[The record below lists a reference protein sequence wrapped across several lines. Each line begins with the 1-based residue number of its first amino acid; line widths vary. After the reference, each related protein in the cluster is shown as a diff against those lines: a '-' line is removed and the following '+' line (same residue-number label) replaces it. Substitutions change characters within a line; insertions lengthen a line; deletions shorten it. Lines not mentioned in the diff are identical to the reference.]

1 MTDRA
6 ALADLAVDEARKAG
20 ATYAEA
26 RAERGGSEAFVLK
39 NGNPEI
45 SDRSVYDGISVRVL
59 ARGALGFAS
68 TNDLAPKK
76 VMEIAKRAVRLALGG
91 SKRRKSPIKFSQEK
105 AEVAAIVLKPKR
117 ALKDVPAEER
127 IAYLMNIEKSMPKEV
142 AAPARFFAMYTST
155 SEKIYRNSEG
165 SRISQSIPRAGMFA
179 FVTVMDPVKKQT
191 EQAMLQYGK
200 AAGWEYL
207 ERLGAAE
214 KIGEE
219 AKMLAKVIRE
229 GVKAPTEE
237 AVDIVVGPEISGIA
251 AHESCGHPFEADRI
265 LGREGAQAGESHIK
279 PDSLGKRI
287 GSDAVTIVDDP
298 TVEGTYGWYAY
309 DDEGVKARRRVLIEK
324 GMIAGF
330 LQNRDTGTTFKT
342 GSNAAARAN
351 SYEMEPIIRM
361 SNTFFLPGT
370 HTEEELLEGIRK
382 GVYIK
387 TFTEWNIDDRRYN
400 QRYVGREAYM
410 IENGK
415 LGAMVRRPVIE
426 MTAPAFDS
434 AVDAASKKV
443 ERNAANCGKGDPM
456 QGIPVDHGGPHLRL
470 RGVRLGSGVK

>member
-6 ALADLAVDEARKAG
+6 GLADLAVDEARKAG

-26 RAERGGSEAFVLK
+26 RAERGGSESYLLK

-68 TNDLAPKK
+68 TNDLSPKS
-76 VMEIAKRAVRLALGG
+76 VREIARRAVKLAVAG
-91 SKRRKSPIKFSQEK
+91 SKRRKNPIEFSNEK
-105 AEVAAIVLKPKR
+105 AEVANVVLKPKR
-117 ALKDVPAEER
+117 AFADVPPEER
-127 IAYLMNIEKSMPKEV
+127 IEFLMDIEKKMPKEV
-142 AAPARFFAMYTST
+142 AAPARFFAMYSG
-155 SEKIYRNSEG
+155 SSDKVYRNSEG
-165 SRISQSIPRAGMFA
+165 ARISQAIPRAGMFA
-179 FVTVMDPVKKQT
+179 FITVLDKVKKQT
-191 EQAMLQYGK
+191 EQTMLQFGK

-207 ERLGAAE
+207 EHLGAAE
-214 KIGEE
+214 KIGDE
-219 AKMLAKVIRE
+219 AKMLAKVIQE
-229 GVKAPTEE
+229 GVKCPEE
-237 AVDIVVGPEISGIA
+237 TLDIVVGPEISGIA

-309 DDEGVKARRRVLIEK
+309 DDEGVKAQRRVLIDK

-361 SNTFFLPGT
+361 SNTFFLPGS
-370 HTEEELLEGIRK
+370 HTEEELFEGIRN

-400 QRYVGREAYM
+400 QRYVGREAYL

-434 AVDAASKKV
+434 AIDAASKKV
-443 ERNAANCGKGDPM
+443 ERNAASCGKGDPM

>member
-6 ALADLAVDEARKAG
+6 GLADLAVDEARKAG

-26 RAERGGSEAFVLK
+26 RAERGGSESYLLK

-68 TNDLAPKK
+68 TNDLSPESVK
-76 VMEIAKRAVRLALGG
+76 EIARRAVRLAVAG
-91 SKRRKSPIKFSQEK
+91 SKRRKNPIEFSSEK
-105 AEVAAIVLKPKR
+105 AEVANVVLKPKR
-117 ALKDVPAEER
+117 AFADVPPEER
-127 IAYLMNIEKSMPKEV
+127 IEFLMDIEKKMPKEV
-142 AAPARFFAMYTST
+142 AAPARFFAMYSGS

-165 SRISQSIPRAGMFA
+165 ARISQSIPRAGMFA
-179 FVTVMDPVKKQT
+179 FITVLDKVKKQT
-191 EQAMLQYGK
+191 EQTMLQFGK

-214 KIGEE
+214 KIGDE

-229 GVKAPTEE
+229 GVKCPEE
-237 AVDIVVGPEISGIA
+237 SLDIVVGPEISGIA

-309 DDEGVKARRRVLIEK
+309 DDEGVKAQRRVLINK

-370 HTEEELLEGIRK
+370 HTEEELFEGIRN

-387 TFTEWNIDDRRYN
+387 TFTEWNIDDRRFN
-400 QRYVGREAYM
+400 QRYVGREAYL

-434 AVDAASKKV
+434 AIDAASKKV
-443 ERNAANCGKGDPM
+443 ERNAASCGKGDPM